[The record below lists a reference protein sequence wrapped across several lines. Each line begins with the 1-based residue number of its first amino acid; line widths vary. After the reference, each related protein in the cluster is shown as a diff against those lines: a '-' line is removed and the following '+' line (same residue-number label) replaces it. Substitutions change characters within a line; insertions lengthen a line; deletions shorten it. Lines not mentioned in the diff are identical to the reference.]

1 LYIATALEFSQSE
14 KMHIA
19 FIKLTN
25 KFLEEFKK
33 ASISVNKVIDWCE
46 NLCDLYGASLTLTVS
61 SMDELFKLIR
71 RKLPYHNFLN
81 LELLQLLADLSKMDC
96 LIESV
101 RNYETT
107 FSSSKLNELTL
118 SMGANIKEIQVTN
131 KMNENCSELVTKLQE
146 KDLTFGQLCGL
157 TAELDEKILYL
168 RTGATPPQ
176 WVEEGCV
183 CIKWVIPSCLVD
195 YAYHSACLN
204 VDLFSEMKL
213 MHLTIGRYTVEQK
226 EGYSGSMSHFIMF
239 SIQVSVV
246 IAIRL
251 VNMLYSQLLAIH

>member
-1 LYIATALEFSQSE
+1 LDIATALEFSQSQ

-19 FIKLTN
+19 FLKLTN
-25 KFLEEFKK
+25 KFLKEFKN
-33 ASISVNKVIDWCE
+33 STDISVNEVIGWCE
-46 NLCDLYGASLTLTVS
+46 YYCGLCGASLTLAVS
-61 SMDELFKLIR
+61 SMDELFQLIQK
-71 RKLPYHNFLN
+71 KLPHHNFLN
-81 LELLQLLADLSKMDC
+81 PELLQLLADLSEIDC
-96 LIESV
+96 LVESV

-107 FSSSKLNELTL
+107 FSSLKLSELTL
-118 SMGANIKEIQVTN
+118 SMGANIKEIQVT
-131 KMNENCSELVTKLQE
+131 KMDKNFSELVTKLQK
-146 KDLTFGQLCGL
+146 KDLTVGQLRGL

-168 RTGATPPQ
+168 RTGVTPPQ

-183 CIKWVIPSCLVD
+183 CIKWLIPSCLVD

-213 MHLTIGRYTVEQK
+213 IHLTIGRYTVEQK

-246 IAIRL
+246 I
-251 VNMLYSQLLAIH
+251 